1 MDGLIPNYN
10 NFKDTPYD
18 AFYGDISN
26 SAEFKATLPPG
37 FRVKMISNTAFTFA
51 LSNSDSDTIDYSTAG
66 DTTFV
71 PANTYFEFEV
81 HVYRKYF
88 YCKATTNASNLFV
101 NLTYINGFIGTP

>member
-10 NFKDTPYD
+10 NFRDTPYD

-26 SAEFKATLPPG
+26 QAEFTATLPPG
-37 FRVKMISNTAFTFA
+37 FRVKMIANTAFQFA
-51 LSNSDSDTIDYSTAG
+51 LSNSAGDTIDYTIAG
-66 DTTFV
+66 DTTYV

-81 HVYRKYF
+81 HAYRKYF
-88 YCKATTNASNLFV
+88 YCKATASTSNVFV